1 MSLCVHCVCVYVHAR
16 VVVCACVRQKFLE
29 RSGVVERVR
38 QRVHSW
44 FTFSRAAQVYMFL
57 CDACVLNI

>member
-1 MSLCVHCVCVYVHAR
+1 MCTHVWLCVHVW
-16 VVVCACVRQKFLE
+16 QKFLE

-57 CDACVLNI
+57 CDA